1 MGNKRLSVRDK
12 RRQQLRR
19 QRIITILIVVGV
31 AVVFVGILI
40 APTLRNALAPVGDV
54 SVPPTLNIPN
64 PDRNMMGNPN
74 APVTIVEFS
83 DFQCPYCKQF
93 HDTLQQTLIQQY
105 VEPGTVYFTYRT
117 MGPWIGP
124 ESGAAAEA
132 AYCAAD
138 QNRFWDYQNILFA
151 NQGAENGGSFANK
164 RLVAFAEALGLNM
177 NDFNA
182 CLDGNKYQNQV
193 NQDRADGDAA
203 GVQGT
208 PSFVINGKL
217 VGGALTAQGLQ
228 QEIDAALN
236 ASGIS
241 SPTPTP

>member
-19 QRIITILIVVGV
+19 QRLITILIVVGV

-40 APTLRNALAPVGDV
+40 APTLRNALAPVGDIT
-54 SVPPTLNIPN
+54 VPQTLNIPN
-64 PDRNMMGNPN
+64 PDRNMMGDPN
-74 APVTIVEFS
+74 APVIIVEFS

-93 HDTLQQTLIQQY
+93 HDTLQQALIQQY
-105 VEPGTVYFTYRT
+105 VEPGTVYFTYKT

-124 ESGAAAEA
+124 ESGTAAEA

-151 NQGAENGGSFANK
+151 NQGAENSGSFANK
-164 RLVAFAEALGLNM
+164 RLVAFAEAIGLNM

-182 CLDGNKYQNQV
+182 CLDSNK
-193 NQDRADGDAA
+193 
-203 GVQGT
+203 
-208 PSFVINGKL
+208 
-217 VGGALTAQGLQ
+217 
-228 QEIDAALN
+228 
-236 ASGIS
+236 
-241 SPTPTP
+241 